1 MSADAVPALQ
11 DTSPQQRAAQIEKIA
26 RSHVF
31 FGAETSYKL
40 LYFLAERSFVEPH
53 VPLKEYEIATEVMGR
68 RNDFDP
74 RNDSSVRVQV
84 ARLRTKLAEYMSG
97 EGLEDPY
104 IVEVP
109 RGSYRLIMVPNPR
122 VIGSLS
128 DDRKHHSEVVPPYSG
143 DIAGTPHEEFHET
156 PQKSRASK
164 HSWKPLAA
172 IFLLIAVSLGLT
184 YRFRSY
190 IHFGRT
196 VPADAVVREFW
207 QPFLSDPQGP
217 LTIVSN
223 APFTGNAVN
232 GLRYDQQEGKDAGKA
247 HSYYTGIGEA
257 VSIHKLDTLFSQLN
271 SPLRVRPGSQLS
283 VEDLKDS
290 NLIFIGAPVE
300 NLMVKKVVT
309 LKHFEFQELTSGPR
323 TGQVVIQ
330 NRDPLPGE
338 PPVYMASSLP
348 DAALVDDYALIARM
362 PIDATHE
369 AIVAAGTTTI
379 GTEAAADYIC
389 QPDTLKQLRQ
399 KLESTGRNAA
409 YELILHIKVV
419 DDVPMQIEIVTIR

>member
-11 DTSPQQRAAQIEKIA
+11 DISPQQRAAQIEKIA

-109 RGSYRLIMVPNPR
+109 RGSYRLMMAPNPR
-122 VIGSLS
+122 ALGPLL
-128 DDRKHHSEVVPPYSG
+128 DDRKEHSEVMPSYSG

-156 PQKSRASK
+156 PQKDRVSK
-164 HSWKPLAA
+164 HSWKTLTA
-172 IFLLIAVSLGLT
+172 IFLLAASSLGLT
-184 YRFRSY
+184 YRFRNY

-196 VPADAVVREFW
+196 VPVEAAVREFW
-207 QPFLSDPQGP
+207 QPFLSDSQGP

-232 GLRYDQQEGKDAGKA
+232 GLRYDQQDGKGTGTA

-338 PPVYMASSLP
+338 PPVYMANSLP

-362 PIDATHE
+362 PIDTTHE

-379 GTEAAADYIC
+379 GTEAAVDYIC
-389 QPDTLKQLRQ
+389 QPDTIKQLKQ
-399 KLESTGRNAA
+399 KLGSTGHTGA

-419 DDVPMQIEIVTIR
+419 DDVPMKVEIVTIR